1 MCSDFDPCWPPFP
14 GWDRRSSTRVIL
26 AVVNEAPRSD
36 LNSQKAK
43 LPVPKVKGV
52 GSEFGDTIDV
62 QYVRPHSGRA
72 TDAGSQFY
80 VVTTEETGEKL
91 EFYRRASC
99 ELPPEMKWIL
109 QGEDKHAGRWLLF
122 GTIFS

>member
-1 MCSDFDPCWPPFP
+1 MCSDFDHAGLRFQA
-14 GWDRRSSTRVIL
+14 GIVDRRREFIL

-91 EFYRRASC
+91 EVYRRASC
-99 ELPPEMKWIL
+99 ELRP
-109 QGEDKHAGRWLLF
+109 R
-122 GTIFS
+122 